1 MHSIRTIH
9 AVQAVLEIA
18 KVERAHDLAIA
29 TYQSGQALSIV
40 DEPSRPL
47 IVHESSSRQLVARE
61 SSEQPVARESSG
73 QLVARESS
81 RQLVARE
88 SSKQLV
94 AQESSRPLV
103 AHESSKQ
110 LVARES
116 SRQLVVEQSAPV
128 QEEPR
133 DEAAE
138 IAKLEA
144 QQQAA
149 MKIVA
154 QHMVPEVDA
163 VNTQHELVMSRLR
176 EQLAELGPTDASMDQ
191 KALHKTIE
199 SKINEAERAHAEHL
213 ESLDKKVRSEHSIPS
228 VAPLWR

>member
-29 TYQSGQALSIV
+29 TYQSGQALPIV

-61 SSEQPVARESSG
+61 SS
-73 QLVARESS
+73 
-81 RQLVARE
+81 RQLVTRE

-94 AQESSRPLV
+94 AQESSRPIV

-110 LVARES
+110 HIARKS

-199 SKINEAERAHAEHL
+199 SKITEAERAHAEHL
-213 ESLDKKVRSEHSIPS
+213 ELLDKKVRSEHSIPS

>member
-29 TYQSGQALSIV
+29 TYQSGQALPIV
-40 DEPSRPL
+40 DEPSRSL

-61 SSEQPVARESSG
+61 SS
-73 QLVARESS
+73 
-81 RQLVARE
+81 RQLVTRE

-94 AQESSRPLV
+94 AQESSRPIV

-110 LVARES
+110 HIARKS

-133 DEAAE
+133 DETAE

-199 SKINEAERAHAEHL
+199 SKITEAERAHAEHL
-213 ESLDKKVRSEHSIPS
+213 ELLDKKVRSEHSIPS

>member
-29 TYQSGQALSIV
+29 TYQSGQALPIV

-61 SSEQPVARESSG
+61 SS
-73 QLVARESS
+73 
-81 RQLVARE
+81 RQLVTRE

-94 AQESSRPLV
+94 AQESSRPIV

-110 LVARES
+110 HIARKS

>member
-29 TYQSGQALSIV
+29 TYQSGQALPIV

-61 SSEQPVARESSG
+61 SS
-73 QLVARESS
+73 
-81 RQLVARE
+81 RQLVTRE

-94 AQESSRPLV
+94 AQESSRPIV

-110 LVARES
+110 HIARKS

-133 DEAAE
+133 DETAE

>member
-29 TYQSGQALSIV
+29 TYQSGQALPIV

-61 SSEQPVARESSG
+61 SE

-81 RQLVARE
+81 RQLVTRE

>member
-29 TYQSGQALSIV
+29 TYQSGQALPIV

-47 IVHESSSRQLVARE
+47 IVHES
-61 SSEQPVARESSG
+61 
-73 QLVARESS
+73 SS

>member
-29 TYQSGQALSIV
+29 TSQSGQALPIV

-47 IVHESSSRQLVARE
+47 IVHES
-61 SSEQPVARESSG
+61 
-73 QLVARESS
+73 SS

-213 ESLDKKVRSEHSIPS
+213 ESLDKKVRSEHSIPL

>member
-29 TYQSGQALSIV
+29 TYQSGQALPIV

-61 SSEQPVARESSG
+61 SS
-73 QLVARESS
+73 
-81 RQLVARE
+81 RQLVTRE

-94 AQESSRPLV
+94 AQESSRPIV

-110 LVARES
+110 HIARKS

-213 ESLDKKVRSEHSIPS
+213 ELLDKKVRSEHSIPS

>member
-29 TYQSGQALSIV
+29 TYQSGQALPIV

-61 SSEQPVARESSG
+61 SS
-73 QLVARESS
+73 
-81 RQLVARE
+81 RQLVTRE

-94 AQESSRPLV
+94 AQESSRPIV

-110 LVARES
+110 HIARKS

-133 DEAAE
+133 DETAE

-199 SKINEAERAHAEHL
+199 SKITEAERAHAEHL
-213 ESLDKKVRSEHSIPS
+213 ELLDKKVRSEHSIPS

>member
-1 MHSIRTIH
+1 VHSIRTIH

-29 TYQSGQALSIV
+29 TYQSGQALPIV

-61 SSEQPVARESSG
+61 SS
-73 QLVARESS
+73 
-81 RQLVARE
+81 RQLVTRE

-94 AQESSRPLV
+94 AQESSRPIV

-110 LVARES
+110 HIARKS

-133 DEAAE
+133 DETAE

-199 SKINEAERAHAEHL
+199 SKITEAERAHAEHL
-213 ESLDKKVRSEHSIPS
+213 ELLDKKVRSEHSIPS

>member
-47 IVHESSSRQLVARE
+47 IVHES
-61 SSEQPVARESSG
+61 
-73 QLVARESS
+73 SS